1 MTGQIFIFTAGNAD
15 ARDHLHTTIENS
27 IDLDR
32 TLELF
37 PSENHDEIQKIHQEH
52 ELYAWGA
59 VPGIQNT
66 GRWNKLEIGDW
77 MLCTYDNTYHWV
89 ARVLAKYDNEK
100 FARAI
105 WGDNGNDKTWQYMY
119 FLSKPQKIEVP
130 VSEYKGVLNAQYQGF
145 TRIGDERL
153 ANIISEYGSVDN
165 FIKNSFIERKNVLSD
180 EDTYA
185 IVRSNE
191 GTKWGDEEGAIYRFG
206 STVPNYTRLVE
217 GTRVV
222 VDSRIDGEV
231 KLVGYGTLSKAVK
244 SGEYQTARRTAANYE
259 AKFTQWHPFESP
271 RSIPSD
277 ISEKIRSL
285 PGYNVQHA
293 IRIINKDVF
302 ASLINNY
309 DVVKPK
315 DSQMNK
321 LVTHC
326 ANYLSSKGFTFERE
340 DIANL
345 ILSLRS
351 KPFVILAGISGTGK
365 SKIIQLIGDAIGAS
379 VVLIPVKPD
388 WSDNTDLMGYED
400 FQQQFRPARLT
411 RALIEAHENPDTP
424 YFILLDEMNLARV
437 EHYFS
442 DFLSVMETRDW
453 DENNKIITKNIYD
466 SNNANVVPCDDKALI
481 ESYLRNGLTIPQNV
495 YIFGTVNMDET
506 THPFSRKVLDR
517 ANTIEFN
524 RIDLSYKLEIK
535 SEGSISDFEVVK
547 NDALVSPYLTLSDVY
562 KNDPDFFNEVIEE
575 LKVINTILEKRG
587 FHVGYRLRDEV
598 CFYMYL
604 NKKEKLLDRN
614 VAMDYQFHQKLL
626 PRIFG
631 GEEVRDVLGDLR
643 SHCEATTYRM
653 SLSKIN
659 FMIQRLDHGFT
670 SFWL

>member
-165 FIKNSFIERKNVLSD
+165 FIKNSFIERKSVLSG

-466 SNNANVVPCDDKALI
+466 SNNDLPP
-481 ESYLRNGLTIPQNV
+481 IPM
-495 YIFGTVNMDET
+495 T
-506 THPFSRKVLDR
+506 
-517 ANTIEFN
+517 
-524 RIDLSYKLEIK
+524 
-535 SEGSISDFEVVK
+535 
-547 NDALVSPYLTLSDVY
+547 PY
-562 KNDPDFFNEVIEE
+562 
-575 LKVINTILEKRG
+575 
-587 FHVGYRLRDEV
+587 
-598 CFYMYL
+598 
-604 NKKEKLLDRN
+604 
-614 VAMDYQFHQKLL
+614 
-626 PRIFG
+626 
-631 GEEVRDVLGDLR
+631 
-643 SHCEATTYRM
+643 
-653 SLSKIN
+653 
-659 FMIQRLDHGFT
+659 
-670 SFWL
+670 